1 MFIMLVRVFL
11 IFFFLNYSS
20 LANEF
25 YQTNQENINCNKELE
40 FNPKEDILEVN
51 VLNNKKWVENLL
63 KVLVEFNHPSSKTG
77 DSGVFNFRIKDRYK
91 KFFKSKVLIK
101 YKEQNLICKFD
112 AKVKITGD
120 GWWHLDWI
128 NGEPFASIQVR
139 LLDGNIN
146 NVVNF
151 KLLLPRSRKSDNEIF
166 ITSILKY
173 LNFISPK
180 TFYTDVK
187 INNFKTKYIFQEHL
201 AKELLESHSL
211 VEGPII
217 EGDERFTIEKKLN
230 NQSFYPLSM
239 SRISN
244 SKYIKNDLS
253 KMKKSLEAISYMNEI
268 YIQSHLSYPESF
280 GKSMFATEK
289 LKINSKTIDNLFEKN
304 FDTYESIIYA
314 MGAAHG
320 QSHDDRRFYYDPI
333 NNFFKP
339 IYYDGKASIIDYY
352 KQTKKSK
359 NSDDSLKLENL
370 KNIISKE
377 AVDGVKKAI
386 ILINNIENNNF
397 LKILDQNGLS
407 INSED
412 LENIKNII
420 IRRLEAFKNIPI
432 ESLEQKNNKYYF
444 ERLESKKD
452 YINLVFLD
460 IEKETIEICDYNLA
474 NCKIQTLDFKYLE
487 SIYAQ
492 RFDFLNN
499 KDMDQIY
506 LFVGKNKIFDFESFN
521 KFKKIYINENF
532 NIKYNEG
539 VSLNIDNEN
548 RNLTI
553 KQNDQ
558 TGRVVISGKIIDS
571 WKIVFI
577 GDTSNKIQNVI
588 KNYENLTG
596 CLTFVDIILKNVN
609 LSSKNSKCEDSINL
623 IRSRGNIAE
632 IIIRDSKYD
641 AIDAD
646 FSKLIIEDLK
656 INNAGNDCLDFSFG
670 EYKIENIDLKK
681 CGDKGISVG
690 EKSNAYFNNVKIQ
703 ETNIGIA
710 SKDSSLVEANIVNII
725 DTKTCVGAYKKKQE
739 FNFADIKIEKM
750 NCFNFK
756 KQFLIDRGS
765 SINIKNL

>member
-1 MFIMLVRVFL
+1 MLVRVFL

-25 YQTNQENINCNKELE
+25 YQTNQKNINCNKELE

-51 VLNNKKWVENLL
+51 ILNNKKWVENLL
-63 KVLVEFNHPSSKTG
+63 KVLVEFNHPDSKTG

-166 ITSILKY
+166 ITSIFKY

-289 LKINSKTIDNLFEKN
+289 LKINSKSIDNLFEKN

-339 IYYDGKASIIDYY
+339 IYYDGKPSIIDYY
-352 KQTKKSK
+352 KKTKKSK

-377 AVDGVKKAI
+377 AVDGAKKAI
-386 ILINNIENNNF
+386 ILINNIDNNNF

-407 INSED
+407 LTLED
-412 LENIKNII
+412 LKNIKDII
-420 IRRLEAFKNIPI
+420 IRRLEAFKNIST
-432 ESLEQKNNKYYF
+432 ESLEQKTNVSYF

-452 YINLVFLD
+452 YINLVFID
-460 IEKETIEICDYNLA
+460 IDKKTIEICNYNLSD
-474 NCKIQTLDFKYLE
+474 CKIQTLDLNYLE

-492 RFDFLNN
+492 RFDFLDN
-499 KDMDQIY
+499 KDNNQIY
-506 LFVGKNKIFDFESFN
+506 LFVGNDKKFNFKNLN
-521 KFKKIYINENF
+521 NFKKIDINENF
-532 NIKYNEG
+532 SVKYNKMI
-539 VSLNIDNEN
+539 SLNIDNEN
-548 RNLTI
+548 KNLTI
-553 KQNDQ
+553 RQNDQ
-558 TGRVVISGKIIDS
+558 TGRVVISGKIINN
-571 WKIVFI
+571 WKIIFI
-577 GDTSNKIQNVI
+577 GDESNQIKNVI

-596 CLTFVDIILKNVN
+596 CLTFVDITLKNLS

-623 IRSRGNIAE
+623 IRTKGNIAE
-632 IIIRDSKYD
+632 IIIKDSKYD
-641 AIDAD
+641 GIDAD
-646 FSKLIIEDLK
+646 FSTLKIKDLK
-656 INNAGNDCLDFSFG
+656 VENSGNDCLDFSFG
-670 EYKIENIDLKK
+670 QYEIENIDLKK
-681 CGDKGISVG
+681 CADKGISVG
-690 EKSNAYFNNVKIQ
+690 EKSNAYFNIVNIQ

-710 SKDSSLVEANIVNII
+710 SKDSSLIEANNVNII
-725 DTKTCVGAYKKKQE
+725 NTKTCVSAYKKKQE
-739 FNFADIKIEKM
+739 FNFADIKIDKM
-750 NCFNFK
+750 NCYNFK
-756 KQFLIDRGS
+756 KEFLKDKGS
-765 SINIKNL
+765 TINIKNL

>member
-1 MFIMLVRVFL
+1 MLVRVFL

-25 YQTNQENINCNKELE
+25 YQTNQKNINCNKELE
-40 FNPKEDILEVN
+40 FNPKQDILEVN
-51 VLNNKKWVENLL
+51 ILNNKKWVENLL
-63 KVLVEFNHPSSKTG
+63 KVLVEFNHPDSKTG

-166 ITSILKY
+166 ITSIFKY

-289 LKINSKTIDNLFEKN
+289 LKINSKSIDNLFEKN
-304 FDTYESIIYA
+304 FDTYESIIYS

-339 IYYDGKASIIDYY
+339 IYYDGKPSIIDYY
-352 KQTKKSK
+352 KKTKKSK

-377 AVDGVKKAI
+377 AVDGAKKAI
-386 ILINNIENNNF
+386 ILINNIDNNNF

-407 INSED
+407 LTLED
-412 LENIKNII
+412 LKNIKDII
-420 IRRLEAFKNIPI
+420 IRRLEAFKNIST
-432 ESLEQKNNKYYF
+432 ESLEQKTNVSYF

-452 YINLVFLD
+452 YINLVFID
-460 IEKETIEICDYNLA
+460 IDKKTIEICNYNLSD
-474 NCKIQTLDFKYLE
+474 CKIQTLDLNYLE

-492 RFDFLNN
+492 RFDFLDN
-499 KDMDQIY
+499 KDNNQIY
-506 LFVGKNKIFDFESFN
+506 LFVGNDKKFNFKNLN
-521 KFKKIYINENF
+521 NFKKIDINENF
-532 NIKYNEG
+532 SVKYNKMI
-539 VSLNIDNEN
+539 SLNIDNEN
-548 RNLTI
+548 KNLTI
-553 KQNDQ
+553 RQNDQ
-558 TGRVVISGKIIDS
+558 TGRVVISGKIINN
-571 WKIVFI
+571 WKIIFI
-577 GDTSNKIQNVI
+577 GDESNQIKNVI

-596 CLTFVDIILKNVN
+596 CLTFVDITLKNLS

-623 IRSRGNIAE
+623 IRTKGNIAE
-632 IIIRDSKYD
+632 IIIKDSKYD
-641 AIDAD
+641 GIDAD
-646 FSKLIIEDLK
+646 FSTLKIKDLK
-656 INNAGNDCLDFSFG
+656 VENSGNDCLDFSFG
-670 EYKIENIDLKK
+670 QYEIENIDLKK
-681 CGDKGISVG
+681 CADKGISVG
-690 EKSNAYFNNVKIQ
+690 EKSNAYFNIVNIQ

-710 SKDSSLVEANIVNII
+710 SKDSSLIEANNVNII
-725 DTKTCVGAYKKKQE
+725 NTITCVSAYKKKQE
-739 FNFADIKIEKM
+739 FNFADIKIDKM
-750 NCFNFK
+750 NCYNFK
-756 KQFLIDRGS
+756 KEFLKDKGS
-765 SINIKNL
+765 TINIKNL

>member
-1 MFIMLVRVFL
+1 MLVRVFL

-25 YQTNQENINCNKELE
+25 YQTNQKNINCNKELE
-40 FNPKEDILEVN
+40 FNPKQDILEVN
-51 VLNNKKWVENLL
+51 ILNNKKWVENLL
-63 KVLVEFNHPSSKTG
+63 KVLVEFNHPDSKTG

-166 ITSILKY
+166 ITSIFKY

-289 LKINSKTIDNLFEKN
+289 LKINSKSIDNLFEKN

-339 IYYDGKASIIDYY
+339 IYYDGKPSIIDYY
-352 KQTKKSK
+352 KKTKKSK

-377 AVDGVKKAI
+377 AVDGAKKAI
-386 ILINNIENNNF
+386 ILINNIDNNNF

-407 INSED
+407 LTLED
-412 LENIKNII
+412 LKNIKDII
-420 IRRLEAFKNIPI
+420 IRRLEAFKNIST
-432 ESLEQKNNKYYF
+432 ESLEQKTNVSYF

-452 YINLVFLD
+452 YINLVFID
-460 IEKETIEICDYNLA
+460 IDKKTIEICNYNLSD
-474 NCKIQTLDFKYLE
+474 CKIQTLDLNYLE

-492 RFDFLNN
+492 RFDFLDN
-499 KDMDQIY
+499 KDNNQIY
-506 LFVGKNKIFDFESFN
+506 LFVGNDKKFNFKNLN
-521 KFKKIYINENF
+521 NFKKIDINENF
-532 NIKYNEG
+532 SVKYNKMI
-539 VSLNIDNEN
+539 SLNIDNEN
-548 RNLTI
+548 KNLTI
-553 KQNDQ
+553 RQNDQ
-558 TGRVVISGKIIDS
+558 TGRVVISGKIINN
-571 WKIVFI
+571 WKIIFI
-577 GDTSNKIQNVI
+577 GDESNQIKNVI

-596 CLTFVDIILKNVN
+596 CLTFVDITLKNLS

-623 IRSRGNIAE
+623 IRTKGNIAE
-632 IIIRDSKYD
+632 IIIKDSKYD
-641 AIDAD
+641 GIDAD
-646 FSKLIIEDLK
+646 FSTLKIKDLK
-656 INNAGNDCLDFSFG
+656 VENSGNDCLDFSFG
-670 EYKIENIDLKK
+670 QYEIENIDLKK
-681 CGDKGISVG
+681 CADKGISVG
-690 EKSNAYFNNVKIQ
+690 EKSNAYFNIVNIQ

-710 SKDSSLVEANIVNII
+710 SKDSSLIEANNVNII
-725 DTKTCVGAYKKKQE
+725 NTKTCVSAYKKKQE
-739 FNFADIKIEKM
+739 FNFAHIKIEKM
-750 NCFNFK
+750 DCYNFK
-756 KQFLIDRGS
+756 KQFFTDKGS
-765 SINIKNL
+765 TINIKNL

>member
-1 MFIMLVRVFL
+1 MLVRVFL

-25 YQTNQENINCNKELE
+25 YQTNQKNINCNKELE
-40 FNPKEDILEVN
+40 FNPKQDILEVN
-51 VLNNKKWVENLL
+51 ILNNKKWVENLL
-63 KVLVEFNHPSSKTG
+63 KVLVEFNHPDSKTG

-166 ITSILKY
+166 ITSIFKY

-268 YIQSHLSYPESF
+268 YIQSHLSYTESF

-289 LKINSKTIDNLFEKN
+289 LKINSKSIDNLFEKN

-339 IYYDGKASIIDYY
+339 IYYDGKPSIIDYY
-352 KQTKKSK
+352 KKTKKSK

-377 AVDGVKKAI
+377 AVDGAKKAI
-386 ILINNIENNNF
+386 ILINNIDNNNF

-407 INSED
+407 LTLED
-412 LENIKNII
+412 LKNIKDII
-420 IRRLEAFKNIPI
+420 IRRLEAFKNIST
-432 ESLEQKNNKYYF
+432 ESLEQKTNVSYF

-452 YINLVFLD
+452 YINLVFID
-460 IEKETIEICDYNLA
+460 IDKKTIEICNYNLSD
-474 NCKIQTLDFKYLE
+474 CKIQTLDLNYLE

-492 RFDFLNN
+492 RFDFLDN
-499 KDMDQIY
+499 KDNNQIY
-506 LFVGKNKIFDFESFN
+506 LFVGNDKKFNFKNLN
-521 KFKKIYINENF
+521 NFKKIDINENF
-532 NIKYNEG
+532 SVKYNKMI
-539 VSLNIDNEN
+539 SLNIDNEN
-548 RNLTI
+548 KNLTI
-553 KQNDQ
+553 RQNDQ
-558 TGRVVISGKIIDS
+558 TGRVVISGKIINN
-571 WKIVFI
+571 WKIIFI
-577 GDTSNKIQNVI
+577 GDESNQIKNVI

-596 CLTFVDIILKNVN
+596 CLTFVDITLKNLS

-623 IRSRGNIAE
+623 IRTKGNIAE
-632 IIIRDSKYD
+632 IIIKDSKYD
-641 AIDAD
+641 GIDAD
-646 FSKLIIEDLK
+646 FSTLKIKDLK
-656 INNAGNDCLDFSFG
+656 VENSGNDCLDFSFG
-670 EYKIENIDLKK
+670 QYEIENIDLKK
-681 CGDKGISVG
+681 CADKGISVG
-690 EKSNAYFNNVKIQ
+690 EKSNAYFNIVNIQ

-710 SKDSSLVEANIVNII
+710 SKDSSLIEANNVNII
-725 DTKTCVGAYKKKQE
+725 NTKTCVSAYKKKQE
-739 FNFADIKIEKM
+739 FNFADIKIDKM
-750 NCFNFK
+750 NCYNFK
-756 KQFLIDRGS
+756 KEFLKDKGS
-765 SINIKNL
+765 TINIKNL

>member
-1 MFIMLVRVFL
+1 MLVRVFL

-25 YQTNQENINCNKELE
+25 YQTNQKNINCNKELE
-40 FNPKEDILEVN
+40 FNPKQDILEVN
-51 VLNNKKWVENLL
+51 ILNNKKWVENLL
-63 KVLVEFNHPSSKTG
+63 KVLVEFNHPDSKTG

-146 NVVNF
+146 NVLNF

-166 ITSILKY
+166 ITSIFKY

-289 LKINSKTIDNLFEKN
+289 LKINSKSIDNLFEKN

-339 IYYDGKASIIDYY
+339 IYYDGKPSIIDYY
-352 KQTKKSK
+352 KKTKKSK

-377 AVDGVKKAI
+377 AVDGAKKAI
-386 ILINNIENNNF
+386 ILINNIDNNNF

-407 INSED
+407 LTLED
-412 LENIKNII
+412 LKNIKDII
-420 IRRLEAFKNIPI
+420 IRRLEAFKNIST
-432 ESLEQKNNKYYF
+432 ESLEQKTNVSYF

-452 YINLVFLD
+452 YINLVFID
-460 IEKETIEICDYNLA
+460 IDKKTIEICNYNLSD
-474 NCKIQTLDFKYLE
+474 CKIQTLDLNYLE

-492 RFDFLNN
+492 RFDFLDN
-499 KDMDQIY
+499 KDNNQIY
-506 LFVGKNKIFDFESFN
+506 LFVGNDKKFNFKNLN
-521 KFKKIYINENF
+521 NFKKIDINENF
-532 NIKYNEG
+532 SVKYNKMI
-539 VSLNIDNEN
+539 SLNIDNEN
-548 RNLTI
+548 KNLTI
-553 KQNDQ
+553 RQNDQ
-558 TGRVVISGKIIDS
+558 TGRVVISGKIINN
-571 WKIVFI
+571 WKIIFI
-577 GDTSNKIQNVI
+577 GDESNQIKNVI

-596 CLTFVDIILKNVN
+596 CLTFVDITLKNLS

-623 IRSRGNIAE
+623 IRTKGNIAE
-632 IIIRDSKYD
+632 IIIKDSKYD
-641 AIDAD
+641 GIDAD
-646 FSKLIIEDLK
+646 FSTLKIKDLK
-656 INNAGNDCLDFSFG
+656 VENSGNDCLDFSFG
-670 EYKIENIDLKK
+670 QYEIENIDLKK
-681 CGDKGISVG
+681 CADKGISVG
-690 EKSNAYFNNVKIQ
+690 EKSNAYFNIVNIQ

-710 SKDSSLVEANIVNII
+710 SKDSSLIEANNVNII
-725 DTKTCVGAYKKKQE
+725 NTKTCVSAYKKKQE
-739 FNFADIKIEKM
+739 FNFADIKIDKM
-750 NCFNFK
+750 NCYNFK
-756 KQFLIDRGS
+756 KEFLKDKGS
-765 SINIKNL
+765 TINIKNL

>member
-1 MFIMLVRVFL
+1 MLVTVFL

-25 YQTNQENINCNKELE
+25 YQTNQKNINCNKELE
-40 FNPKEDILEVN
+40 FNPKQDILEVN
-51 VLNNKKWVENLL
+51 ILNNKKWVENLL
-63 KVLVEFNHPSSKTG
+63 KVLVEFNHPDSKTG

-166 ITSILKY
+166 ITSIFKY

-289 LKINSKTIDNLFEKN
+289 LKINSKSIDNLFEKN

-339 IYYDGKASIIDYY
+339 IYYDGKPSIIDYY
-352 KQTKKSK
+352 KKTKKSK

-377 AVDGVKKAI
+377 AVDGAKKAI
-386 ILINNIENNNF
+386 ILINNIDNNNF

-407 INSED
+407 LTLED
-412 LENIKNII
+412 LKNIKDII
-420 IRRLEAFKNIPI
+420 IRRLEAFKNIST
-432 ESLEQKNNKYYF
+432 ESLEQKTNVSYF

-452 YINLVFLD
+452 YINLVFID
-460 IEKETIEICDYNLA
+460 IDKKTIEICNYNLSD
-474 NCKIQTLDFKYLE
+474 CKIQTLDLNYLE

-492 RFDFLNN
+492 RFDFLDN
-499 KDMDQIY
+499 KDNNQIY
-506 LFVGKNKIFDFESFN
+506 LFVGNDKKFNFKNLN
-521 KFKKIYINENF
+521 NFKKIDINENF
-532 NIKYNEG
+532 SVKYNKMI
-539 VSLNIDNEN
+539 SLNIDNEN
-548 RNLTI
+548 KNLTI
-553 KQNDQ
+553 RQNDQ
-558 TGRVVISGKIIDS
+558 TGRVVISGKIINN
-571 WKIVFI
+571 WKIIFI
-577 GDTSNKIQNVI
+577 GDESNQIKNVI

-596 CLTFVDIILKNVN
+596 CLTFVDITLKNLS

-623 IRSRGNIAE
+623 IRTKGNIAE
-632 IIIRDSKYD
+632 IIIKDSKYD
-641 AIDAD
+641 GIDAD
-646 FSKLIIEDLK
+646 FSTLKIKDLK
-656 INNAGNDCLDFSFG
+656 VENSGNDCLDFSFG
-670 EYKIENIDLKK
+670 QYEIENIDLKK
-681 CGDKGISVG
+681 CADKGISVG
-690 EKSNAYFNNVKIQ
+690 EKSNAYFNIVNIQ

-710 SKDSSLVEANIVNII
+710 SKDSSLIEANNVNII
-725 DTKTCVGAYKKKQE
+725 NTKTCVSAYKKKQE
-739 FNFADIKIEKM
+739 FNFADIKIDKM
-750 NCFNFK
+750 NCYNFK
-756 KQFLIDRGS
+756 KEFLKDKGS
-765 SINIKNL
+765 TINIKNL

>member
-1 MFIMLVRVFL
+1 MLVRVFL

-25 YQTNQENINCNKELE
+25 YQTNQKNINCNKELE
-40 FNPKEDILEVN
+40 FNPKQDILEVN
-51 VLNNKKWVENLL
+51 ILNNKKWVENLL
-63 KVLVEFNHPSSKTG
+63 KVLVEFNHPDSKTG

-166 ITSILKY
+166 ITSIFKY

-289 LKINSKTIDNLFEKN
+289 LKINSKSIDNLFEKN

-339 IYYDGKASIIDYY
+339 IYYDGKPSIIDYY
-352 KQTKKSK
+352 KKTKKSK

-377 AVDGVKKAI
+377 AVDGAKKAI
-386 ILINNIENNNF
+386 ILINNIDNNNF

-407 INSED
+407 LTLED
-412 LENIKNII
+412 LKNIKDII
-420 IRRLEAFKNIPI
+420 IRRLEAFKNIST
-432 ESLEQKNNKYYF
+432 ESLEQKTNVSYF

-452 YINLVFLD
+452 YINLVFID
-460 IEKETIEICDYNLA
+460 IDKKTIEICNYNLSD
-474 NCKIQTLDFKYLE
+474 CKIQTLDLNYLE

-492 RFDFLNN
+492 RFDFLDN
-499 KDMDQIY
+499 KDNNQIY
-506 LFVGKNKIFDFESFN
+506 LFVGNDKKFNFKNLN
-521 KFKKIYINENF
+521 NFKKIDINENF
-532 NIKYNEG
+532 SVKYNKMI
-539 VSLNIDNEN
+539 SLNIDNEN
-548 RNLTI
+548 KNLTI
-553 KQNDQ
+553 RQNDQ
-558 TGRVVISGKIIDS
+558 TGRVVISGKIINN
-571 WKIVFI
+571 WKIIFI
-577 GDTSNKIQNVI
+577 GDESNQIKNVI

-596 CLTFVDIILKNVN
+596 CLTFVDITLKNLS

-623 IRSRGNIAE
+623 IRTKGNIAE
-632 IIIRDSKYD
+632 IIIKDSKYD
-641 AIDAD
+641 GIDAD
-646 FSKLIIEDLK
+646 FSTLKIKDLK
-656 INNAGNDCLDFSFG
+656 VENSGNDCLDFSFG
-670 EYKIENIDLKK
+670 QYEIENIDLKK
-681 CGDKGISVG
+681 CADKGISVG
-690 EKSNAYFNNVKIQ
+690 EKSNAYFNIVNIQ

-710 SKDSSLVEANIVNII
+710 SKDSSLIEANNVNII
-725 DTKTCVGAYKKKQE
+725 NTKTCVSAYKKKQE
-739 FNFADIKIEKM
+739 FNFADIKIDKM
-750 NCFNFK
+750 NCYNFK
-756 KQFLIDRGS
+756 KEFLKDKGS
-765 SINIKNL
+765 TINIKNL